1 MRMVCGSIWES
12 FVLPLCWGAVAQSK
26 DRMMH
31 VCCLGMS
38 ECIERGIIYLGL
50 MVGQKYWNSILG
62 TREEY
67 DSKQL
72 QNTL

>member
-31 VCCLGMS
+31 VCCSGMS
-38 ECIERGIIYLGL
+38 ECIERYYYLGL
-50 MVGQKYWNSILG
+50 MVGQKYWNSILD

-67 DSKQL
+67 DPKQL
-72 QNTL
+72 QNSL